1 MLTFQNISVE
11 FQTSNGTMRAVDDVT
26 LTVGK
31 QRFVCFVGP
40 SGCGKTT
47 LLNTAASL
55 VAPSRG
61 RVLYKD
67 AELAGFDNRIGYVT
81 QTETLFPWRT
91 TADNVG
97 IALELKKMPK
107 AEARARVLEYLRMV
121 GLENFEDHY
130 PRQLSGGMRRRA
142 ALARTWIYKPE
153 TVLMDEPFGAL
164 DAQLKL
170 AMQKQLLDL
179 WEINKSTVVFV
190 THDLVEAVTLA
201 DEVVVFSKRP
211 CRVKAVK
218 QISLP
223 RPRDP
228 YALHFS
234 KEVQEICAE
243 LWELL
248 EDEFKTEVAQ

>member
-1 MLTFQNISVE
+1 MLSFQNINVE
-11 FQTSNGTMRAVDDVT
+11 FHTNSGIMRAVDDVS
-26 LTVGK
+26 LTIEK

-47 LLNTAASL
+47 LLNSAVGL
-55 VAPSRG
+55 VKPSRG
-61 RVLYKD
+61 RVLYHNR
-67 AELAGFDNRIGYVT
+67 ELTGVDNRIGYVT
-81 QTETLFPWRT
+81 QTESLFPWRT

-97 IALELKKMPK
+97 IALELQKVPPK
-107 AEARARVLEYLRMV
+107 EAKERVRQYLKMV

-130 PRQLSGGMRRRA
+130 PGQLSGGMRRRA

-179 WEINKSTVVFV
+179 WEQNRSTVVFV
-190 THDLVEAVTLA
+190 THDLLEAVTLA
-201 DEVVVFSKRP
+201 DEIVVFSKRP
-211 CRVKAVK
+211 CKVKAIKYVD
-218 QISLP
+218 LP

-228 YALHFS
+228 YALTFS
-234 KEVQEICAE
+234 KEVQAICSE

-248 EDEFKTEVAQ
+248 ADEFKTELPQ